1 MVAIGKRNKL
11 EVVKLVDFGV
21 YLDGDQYDDILLP
34 KRYVPKDTELGDV
47 LDVFI
52 YLDSEDKLIATT
64 LTPKVMLNEL
74 ARLKVVSVTS
84 AGAFLDWG
92 LPKDL
97 FVPFSEQQQTMEEGR
112 SYMVYVFMDE
122 ETERL
127 AGSSKLNRYIGK
139 GAHSLQ
145 RGDKVELVVTQRTDL
160 GYVVAIDKDNGLMLQ
175 SMIISQSGKPLERFQ
190 YVDISFSPQLDSI
203 QISEQWHASQAT
215 EACRVPSQLADD
227 SLSKWQPTWL
237 PSGFVLSSY
246 KANRSTGKETWV
258 YTDGLA
264 TFSIF
269 IDSSEVSKNFPPVQA
284 TLGTT
289 VAVLNK
295 VNLNNTQYA
304 ITVVGE
310 IPTLT
315 AQQIVAD
322 ISPRIRA
329 LPDSQ

>member
-160 GYVVAIDKDNGLMLQ
+160 GYVAAIDYTQWGVLFHSELFRPLRIGQKISGYIKRVRGDGKIDLSLQ
-175 SMIISQSGKPLERFQ
+175 KIGYDK
-190 YVDISFSPQLDSI
+190 VDD
-203 QISEQWHASQAT
+203 
-215 EACRVPSQLADD
+215 
-227 SLSKWQPTWL
+227 LSKKIINVLRAEGGFL
-237 PSGFVLSSY
+237 PLSDKSPASAIY
-246 KANRSTGKETWV
+246 EKFG
-258 YTDGLA
+258 
-264 TFSIF
+264 
-269 IDSSEVSKNFPPVQA
+269 VSKNAFKMTIG
-284 TLGTT
+284 TLY
-289 VAVLNK
+289 K
-295 VNLNNTQYA
+295 QRK
-304 ITVVGE
+304 
-310 IPTLT
+310 
-315 AQQIVAD
+315 IVIKREG
-322 ISPRIRA
+322 IS
-329 LPDSQ
+329 LVS

>member
-74 ARLKVVSVTS
+74 ARLKVVSLTS

-97 FVPFSEQQQTMEEGR
+97 FVAFSEQQQTMEEGR

-122 ETERL
+122 ETQRL
-127 AGSSKLNRYIGK
+127 AGSSKLNRYVGK
-139 GAHSLQ
+139 GEHALQ

-160 GYVVAIDKDNGLMLQ
+160 GYVAAINHDQWGVLFHAELFR
-175 SMIISQSGKPLERFQ
+175 PLRIGQ
-190 YVDISFSPQLDSI
+190 KI
-203 QISEQWHASQAT
+203 
-215 EACRVPSQLADD
+215 
-227 SLSKWQPTWL
+227 
-237 PSGFVLSSY
+237 SGFIKRVRDDGKIDLSLQKVGYDKVDDLAKKIINVLRAEGGFLPLSDKSPASAIY
-246 KANRSTGKETWV
+246 EKFG
-258 YTDGLA
+258 
-264 TFSIF
+264 
-269 IDSSEVSKNFPPVQA
+269 VSKNAFKMTIGSLYKQR
-284 TLGTT
+284 
-289 VAVLNK
+289 K
-295 VNLNNTQYA
+295 
-304 ITVVGE
+304 
-310 IPTLT
+310 
-315 AQQIVAD
+315 IVIKREG
-322 ISPRIRA
+322 IS
-329 LPDSQ
+329 LVS

>member
-127 AGSSKLNRYIGK
+127 AGSSKLNRFIGK
-139 GAHSLQ
+139 GTHSLQ

-160 GYVVAIDKDNGLMLQ
+160 GYVAAIDYTQWGVLFHSELFRPLRIGQKISGYIKRVRDDGKIDLSLQ
-175 SMIISQSGKPLERFQ
+175 KIGYDK
-190 YVDISFSPQLDSI
+190 VDD
-203 QISEQWHASQAT
+203 
-215 EACRVPSQLADD
+215 
-227 SLSKWQPTWL
+227 LSKKIINVL
-237 PSGFVLSSY
+237 RAEGGFLALSDKSPASAIY
-246 KANRSTGKETWV
+246 EKFG
-258 YTDGLA
+258 
-264 TFSIF
+264 
-269 IDSSEVSKNFPPVQA
+269 VSKNAFKMTIG
-284 TLGTT
+284 TLY
-289 VAVLNK
+289 K
-295 VNLNNTQYA
+295 QRK
-304 ITVVGE
+304 
-310 IPTLT
+310 
-315 AQQIVAD
+315 IVIKREG
-322 ISPRIRA
+322 IS
-329 LPDSQ
+329 LVS

>member
-1 MVAIGKRNKL
+1 MTSKNWCKNLKLAAIVVASFAHSASFAEQLKSAYDLIAQAAKASKELSYQGVFTYEFRGQLRSVKVLHLVRDGKTYERAMHM
-11 EVVKLVDFGV
+11 
-21 YLDGDQYDDILLP
+21 DGTGYKISRRGDDIGCLRPGHLMLQGADFTSV
-34 KRYVPKDTELGDV
+34 KNGLR
-47 LDVFI
+47 
-52 YLDSEDKLIATT
+52 
-64 LTPKVMLNEL
+64 LNEL
-74 ARLKVVSVTS
+74 YNIYIRGNRRV
-84 AGAFLDWG
+84 AGRQAYLVEI
-92 LPKDL
+92 LPKD
-97 FVPFSEQQQTMEEGR
+97 
-112 SYMVYVFMDE
+112 
-122 ETERL
+122 
-127 AGSSKLNRYIGK
+127 KLRY
-139 GAHSLQ
+139 
-145 RGDKVELVVTQRTDL
+145 

-203 QISEQWHASQAT
+203 QISEQWHAAQAT
-215 EACRVPSQLADD
+215 EACRVSSQLADD

-246 KANRSTGKETWV
+246 KANQSTGKETWV

-269 IDSSEVSKNFPPVQA
+269 IDSSEMSQNFPPVQA

-295 VNLNNTQYA
+295 VSLNNTHYA

-322 ISPRIRA
+322 ISPRITA
-329 LPDSQ
+329 MPDPQ

>member
-112 SYMVYVFMDE
+112 PYMVYVFMDE

-160 GYVVAIDKDNGLMLQ
+160 GYVAAIDNTQWGVLFHSELFRPLRIGQKISGYIKRVRDDGKIDLSLQ
-175 SMIISQSGKPLERFQ
+175 KIGYDK
-190 YVDISFSPQLDSI
+190 VDD
-203 QISEQWHASQAT
+203 
-215 EACRVPSQLADD
+215 
-227 SLSKWQPTWL
+227 LSKKIINVL
-237 PSGFVLSSY
+237 RAEGGFLALSDKSPASAIY
-246 KANRSTGKETWV
+246 EKFG
-258 YTDGLA
+258 
-264 TFSIF
+264 
-269 IDSSEVSKNFPPVQA
+269 VSKNAFKMTIG
-284 TLGTT
+284 TLY
-289 VAVLNK
+289 K
-295 VNLNNTQYA
+295 QRK
-304 ITVVGE
+304 
-310 IPTLT
+310 
-315 AQQIVAD
+315 IVIKREG
-322 ISPRIRA
+322 IS
-329 LPDSQ
+329 LVS

>member
-160 GYVVAIDKDNGLMLQ
+160 GYVAAIDYTQWGVLFHSELFRPLRIGQKISGYIKRVRDDGKIDLSLQ
-175 SMIISQSGKPLERFQ
+175 KIGYDK
-190 YVDISFSPQLDSI
+190 VDD
-203 QISEQWHASQAT
+203 
-215 EACRVPSQLADD
+215 
-227 SLSKWQPTWL
+227 LSKKIINVLRAEGGFL
-237 PSGFVLSSY
+237 PLSDKSPASAIY
-246 KANRSTGKETWV
+246 EKFG
-258 YTDGLA
+258 
-264 TFSIF
+264 
-269 IDSSEVSKNFPPVQA
+269 VSKNAFKMTIG
-284 TLGTT
+284 TLY
-289 VAVLNK
+289 K
-295 VNLNNTQYA
+295 QRK
-304 ITVVGE
+304 
-310 IPTLT
+310 
-315 AQQIVAD
+315 IVIKREG
-322 ISPRIRA
+322 IS
-329 LPDSQ
+329 LVS

>member
-160 GYVVAIDKDNGLMLQ
+160 GYVAAIDYTQWGVLFHSELFRPLRIGQKISGFIKRVRDDGKIDLSLQ
-175 SMIISQSGKPLERFQ
+175 KIGYDK
-190 YVDISFSPQLDSI
+190 VDD
-203 QISEQWHASQAT
+203 
-215 EACRVPSQLADD
+215 
-227 SLSKWQPTWL
+227 LSKKIINVL
-237 PSGFVLSSY
+237 RAEGGFLALSDKSPASAIY
-246 KANRSTGKETWV
+246 EKFG
-258 YTDGLA
+258 
-264 TFSIF
+264 
-269 IDSSEVSKNFPPVQA
+269 VSKNAFKMTIG
-284 TLGTT
+284 TLY
-289 VAVLNK
+289 K
-295 VNLNNTQYA
+295 QRK
-304 ITVVGE
+304 
-310 IPTLT
+310 
-315 AQQIVAD
+315 IVIKREG
-322 ISPRIRA
+322 IS
-329 LPDSQ
+329 LVS

>member
-160 GYVVAIDKDNGLMLQ
+160 GYVAAIDYTQWGVLFHSELFRPLRIGQKISGYIKRVRDDGKIDLSLQ
-175 SMIISQSGKPLERFQ
+175 KIGYDK
-190 YVDISFSPQLDSI
+190 VDD
-203 QISEQWHASQAT
+203 
-215 EACRVPSQLADD
+215 
-227 SLSKWQPTWL
+227 LSKKIINVL
-237 PSGFVLSSY
+237 RAEGGFLALSDKSPASAIY
-246 KANRSTGKETWV
+246 EKFG
-258 YTDGLA
+258 
-264 TFSIF
+264 
-269 IDSSEVSKNFPPVQA
+269 VSKNAFKMTIG
-284 TLGTT
+284 TLY
-289 VAVLNK
+289 K
-295 VNLNNTQYA
+295 QRK
-304 ITVVGE
+304 
-310 IPTLT
+310 
-315 AQQIVAD
+315 IVIKREG
-322 ISPRIRA
+322 IS
-329 LPDSQ
+329 LVS

>member
-139 GAHSLQ
+139 GTHSLQ

-160 GYVVAIDKDNGLMLQ
+160 GYVAAIDYTQWGVLFHSELFRPLRIGQKISGYIKRVRDDGKIDLSLQ
-175 SMIISQSGKPLERFQ
+175 KIGYDK
-190 YVDISFSPQLDSI
+190 VDD
-203 QISEQWHASQAT
+203 
-215 EACRVPSQLADD
+215 
-227 SLSKWQPTWL
+227 LSKKIINVLRAEGGFL
-237 PSGFVLSSY
+237 PLSDKSPASAIY
-246 KANRSTGKETWV
+246 EKFG
-258 YTDGLA
+258 
-264 TFSIF
+264 
-269 IDSSEVSKNFPPVQA
+269 VSKNAFKMTIG
-284 TLGTT
+284 TLY
-289 VAVLNK
+289 K
-295 VNLNNTQYA
+295 QRK
-304 ITVVGE
+304 
-310 IPTLT
+310 
-315 AQQIVAD
+315 IVIKREG
-322 ISPRIRA
+322 IS
-329 LPDSQ
+329 LVS

>member
-1 MVAIGKRNKL
+1 MTFKNWCKNLKLAAIVVASFAHGASFAEQLKSAYDLIAQAAVASKELSYQGVFTYEFRGQLRSVKVLHLVRDGKTYERAMHM
-11 EVVKLVDFGV
+11 
-21 YLDGDQYDDILLP
+21 DGTGYKISRRGDDIGCLRPGHLMLQGADFTSV
-34 KRYVPKDTELGDV
+34 KNGLR
-47 LDVFI
+47 
-52 YLDSEDKLIATT
+52 
-64 LTPKVMLNEL
+64 LNEL
-74 ARLKVVSVTS
+74 YNVYIRGNRRV
-84 AGAFLDWG
+84 AGRQAYLVEI
-92 LPKDL
+92 LPKD
-97 FVPFSEQQQTMEEGR
+97 
-112 SYMVYVFMDE
+112 
-122 ETERL
+122 
-127 AGSSKLNRYIGK
+127 KLRY
-139 GAHSLQ
+139 
-145 RGDKVELVVTQRTDL
+145 

-190 YVDISFSPQLDSI
+190 YVDISFSPQLDGI

>member
-139 GAHSLQ
+139 GTHSLQ

-160 GYVVAIDKDNGLMLQ
+160 GYVAAIDYTQWGVLFHSELFRPLRIGQKISGYIKRVRVDGKIDLSLQ
-175 SMIISQSGKPLERFQ
+175 KIGYDK
-190 YVDISFSPQLDSI
+190 VDD
-203 QISEQWHASQAT
+203 
-215 EACRVPSQLADD
+215 
-227 SLSKWQPTWL
+227 LSKKIINVL
-237 PSGFVLSSY
+237 RAEGGFLALSDKSPASAIY
-246 KANRSTGKETWV
+246 EKFG
-258 YTDGLA
+258 
-264 TFSIF
+264 
-269 IDSSEVSKNFPPVQA
+269 VSKNAFKMTIG
-284 TLGTT
+284 TLY
-289 VAVLNK
+289 K
-295 VNLNNTQYA
+295 QRK
-304 ITVVGE
+304 
-310 IPTLT
+310 
-315 AQQIVAD
+315 IVIKREG
-322 ISPRIRA
+322 IS
-329 LPDSQ
+329 LVS

>member
-139 GAHSLQ
+139 GTHSLQ

-160 GYVVAIDKDNGLMLQ
+160 GYVAAIDYTQWGVLFHSELFRPLRIGQKISGYIKRVRDDGKIDLSLQ
-175 SMIISQSGKPLERFQ
+175 KIGYDK
-190 YVDISFSPQLDSI
+190 VDD
-203 QISEQWHASQAT
+203 
-215 EACRVPSQLADD
+215 
-227 SLSKWQPTWL
+227 LSKKIINVL
-237 PSGFVLSSY
+237 RAEGGFLALSDKSPASAIY
-246 KANRSTGKETWV
+246 EKFG
-258 YTDGLA
+258 
-264 TFSIF
+264 
-269 IDSSEVSKNFPPVQA
+269 VSKNAFKMTIG
-284 TLGTT
+284 TLY
-289 VAVLNK
+289 K
-295 VNLNNTQYA
+295 QRK
-304 ITVVGE
+304 
-310 IPTLT
+310 
-315 AQQIVAD
+315 IVIKREG
-322 ISPRIRA
+322 IS
-329 LPDSQ
+329 LVS

>member
-1 MVAIGKRNKL
+1 
-11 EVVKLVDFGV
+11 
-21 YLDGDQYDDILLP
+21 
-34 KRYVPKDTELGDV
+34 
-47 LDVFI
+47 
-52 YLDSEDKLIATT
+52 
-64 LTPKVMLNEL
+64 
-74 ARLKVVSVTS
+74 
-84 AGAFLDWG
+84 
-92 LPKDL
+92 
-97 FVPFSEQQQTMEEGR
+97 
-112 SYMVYVFMDE
+112 
-122 ETERL
+122 
-127 AGSSKLNRYIGK
+127 
-139 GAHSLQ
+139 
-145 RGDKVELVVTQRTDL
+145 
-160 GYVVAIDKDNGLMLQ
+160 
-175 SMIISQSGKPLERFQ
+175 
-190 YVDISFSPQLDSI
+190 
-203 QISEQWHASQAT
+203 
-215 EACRVPSQLADD
+215 
-227 SLSKWQPTWL
+227 L